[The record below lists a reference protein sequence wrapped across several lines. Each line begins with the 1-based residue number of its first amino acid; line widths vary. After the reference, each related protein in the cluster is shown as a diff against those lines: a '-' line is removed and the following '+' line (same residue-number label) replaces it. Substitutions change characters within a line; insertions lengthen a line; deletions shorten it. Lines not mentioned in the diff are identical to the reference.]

1 MDQYQLIR
9 HQFAVE
15 GASQRQIA
23 RELGIS
29 RNTVK
34 KYCQGAEVPW
44 TRKTPRRT
52 ASVLTPEVLEFIQ
65 ACFDEDEEA
74 PPKQCHTAR
83 RIHERLR
90 DELGFAGAESTVRH
104 QVAQMRAKMPEV
116 YIPLA
121 FDPGEAVQVDWG
133 EATVEIAGRRQVVH
147 LLCMRLCFSC
157 VPFVVAFPS
166 EREEA
171 FFEGHQ
177 LGFEYFGGVPR
188 IGFYDNLKTAVKEGW
203 GRTAREQQQFSMFRA
218 HYAYEARFCNIA
230 EGHEKGLVESLVG
243 WIRRNALVPVP
254 KVKDFDELNR
264 VLLNRCETYL
274 QHRIH
279 GRPNSVGQDFAVERN
294 NLLALP
300 LRPFECARL
309 KESKV
314 SEFATVAF
322 DGNRYSVPVELAGQ
336 IVTVKG
342 SGYQVRIFCRETEVA
357 RHERCYEKGR
367 TLFELSHYIRL
378 LEKRPRAVA
387 HARPVREARLPALF
401 WEYARTFPDPEATMV
416 QLLRLVVDHGVEAVQ
431 QAVERTQALDLRS
444 IEVVGHYT
452 RVDQAPRIAASN
464 AFPVNLPDLGRYDDL
479 LVGGAGR

>member
-1 MDQYQLIR
+1 VDQYQLIR
-9 HQFAVE
+9 HRFAVE

-44 TRKTPRRT
+44 ARKAPCR
-52 ASVLTPEVLEFIQ
+52 VPPVITPEVLTFIQ
-65 ACFDEDEEA
+65 SCFDEDGGA
-74 PPKQCHTAR
+74 PSKQHHTAR

-104 QVAQMRAKMPEV
+104 QVARMRAKLPEV

-121 FDPGEAVQVDWG
+121 FDPAEAVQVDWG

-147 LLCMRLCFSC
+147 LFCMRLCYSC
-157 VPFVVAFPS
+157 TPFVVAFPS

-177 LGFEYFGGVPR
+177 LAFEYFGGVPR

-203 GRTAREQQQFSMFRA
+203 GRTAREQRQFTMFRA
-218 HYAYEARFCNIA
+218 HYAYEARFCNVA
-230 EGHEKGLVESLVG
+230 EGHEKGLVEGLVG

-254 KVKDFDELNR
+254 KVKDFEELNR
-264 VLLNRCETYL
+264 ILLRRCTAYL
-274 QHRIH
+274 HHRIQ
-279 GRPNSVGQDFAVERN
+279 GRVNTVGQDFDVEKGC
-294 NLLALP
+294 LLSLP

-309 KESKV
+309 KESQV
-314 SEFATVAF
+314 SEFATVGF

-336 IVTVKG
+336 VVSVKG
-342 SGYQVRIFCRETEVA
+342 SGYRVRIFHREREVA
-357 RHERCYEKGR
+357 CHDRCYEKGR

-378 LEKRPRAVA
+378 LEKRPRAVT

-416 QLLRLVVDHGVEAVQ
+416 RLLRLVVDNGVEAVQ
-431 QAVERTQALDLRS
+431 QGVERTRALDLRS
-444 IEVVGHYT
+444 IEVVAHYT
-452 RVDQAPRIAASN
+452 LSEKVPQPAALA
-464 AFPVNLPDLGRYDDL
+464 AFPVNPPDLGRYDDL
-479 LVGGAGR
+479 LMGGAAR